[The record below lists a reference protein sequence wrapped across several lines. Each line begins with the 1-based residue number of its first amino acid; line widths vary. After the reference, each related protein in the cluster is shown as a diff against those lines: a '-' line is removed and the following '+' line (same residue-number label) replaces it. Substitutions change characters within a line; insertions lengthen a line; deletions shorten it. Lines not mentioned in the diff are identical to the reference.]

1 MFDFTHHETFE
12 QDNVAQDNGDCSE
25 SLAPVVEEALDP
37 LSLRVVHLAREE
49 AWRSIAVRT
58 PGRRLWHWFLGDI
71 EEPRNL
77 ANPRLEMLRNFCT
90 FAVLGDER
98 SDLLAATMLRKGHYS
113 PSQLNVAR
121 NLSIAA

>member
-1 MFDFTHHETFE
+1 MFTFTHN
-12 QDNVAQDNGDCSE
+12 DNSAQDDTDQADSAPLPATGD
-25 SLAPVVEEALDP
+25 ALDP

-49 AWRSIAVRT
+49 AWRSSAIRT

-71 EEPRNL
+71 EAPRSL

-90 FAVLGDER
+90 FAVLGDAR
-98 SDLLAATMLRKGHYS
+98 SDQLAATMLRKGHYS